1 MTRYDHAVDAS
12 WAGYGSAE
20 GLVIYP
26 LCFFFHFQENY
37 SNFREWATTTVG
49 RRNHLGPYC
58 SHTAAAAGLTRYIN
72 GAFARVRSL
81 CLCRVLSVTRYP
93 AYLVLPSPLL
103 GFSSLPSRRPLLLA
117 DFKQPSFAAK

>member
-37 SNFREWATTTVG
+37 SNFENGQQRRLGEGTTLAHIAAT
-49 RRNHLGPYC
+49 LQP
-58 SHTAAAAGLTRYIN
+58 L
-72 GAFARVRSL
+72 
-81 CLCRVLSVTRYP
+81 P
-93 AYLVLPSPLL
+93 A
-103 GFSSLPSRRPLLLA
+103 
-117 DFKQPSFAAK
+117 